1 MTQSALSGVNVL
13 DLTHY
18 IAGPY
23 CTRLLAGFGADVIK
37 VERRI
42 DGDPARG
49 IGPFVDDQPG
59 LELSIPFLYLNGNKK
74 SVTLDLKSEVGRE
87 LLEDLVKRADVIVES
102 FRPGVMARLGFDYKS
117 VRKINPRAVMTSISN
132 FGQTGPYRDF
142 KLSHIGAWGMSGAR
156 YTNGRANERP
166 VQAGGWLTHYITGL
180 YATIGTATALY
191 HRIESGTGQHLDV
204 SMMESSIMAACHPAS
219 IFSFT
224 GLVHTDHSGTAG
236 PEVYTTRD
244 GGYVGV
250 SSWTLP
256 QWQRLFDLLG
266 VPELDDDRFRA
277 SFEPGNEK
285 ERRSNRITLRARLA
299 EQVGQ
304 RDRMELFQTAMEW
317 MVPIV
322 LAATTQEILD
332 SPQLRA
338 RGFFEDIDH
347 PVVGAATMPGAPFK
361 MSASPWRSTT
371 PAPLLGQHNE
381 EVYHGRLGY
390 PQSHLAEWARLGVV

>member
-1 MTQSALSGVNVL
+1 MTQSALSGINVL

-23 CTRLLAGFGADVIK
+23 CTRLLAGFGADVVK
-37 VERRI
+37 VERCV
-42 DGDPARG
+42 DGDPTRG
-49 IGPFVDDQPG
+49 IGPFLGDQPG
-59 LELSIPFLYLNGNKK
+59 LDRSAKFLYLNGSKK
-74 SVTLDLKSEVGRE
+74 SVTLDLKSEVGGKLLAE
-87 LLEDLVKRADVIVES
+87 LIETADVVVES
-102 FRPGVMARLGFDYKS
+102 FRPGVMARLGFDYDS
-117 VRKINPRAVMTSISN
+117 VKKINPKVVMTSISN
-132 FGQTGPYRDF
+132 FGQGGPYRDF

-156 YTNGRANERP
+156 YTNGRPKERP
-166 VQAGGWLTHYITGL
+166 VQLGGLLTHYIAGL
-180 YATIGTATALY
+180 YATIGTATAIY
-191 HRIESGTGQHLDV
+191 RRIASGTGQHLDV
-204 SMMESSIMAACHPAS
+204 SMMESCIMVACHPAS
-219 IFSFT
+219 IYSFS
-224 GLVHTDHSGTAG
+224 GLVHTDHSGTSG

-244 GGYVGV
+244 GGYVSV

-285 ERRSNRITLRARLA
+285 ERRSNRSRLRAKLA
-299 EQVGQ
+299 EQVEG

-332 SPQLRA
+332 SPQLQV
-338 RGFFEDIDH
+338 RGFFEDVEH
-347 PVVGAATMPGAPFK
+347 PVVGKVTTPGAPFK
-361 MSASPWRSTT
+361 MSASPWQGNG

-381 EVYHGRLGY
+381 DIYCGRLGY
-390 PQSHLAEWARLGVV
+390 TEADLADWTRLGVI